1 MQTKP
6 DLKLVLPPTGPW
18 KRVKAMVPKNFFGAG
33 AKKDF
38 AWYFQ
43 GESLVKVKNAAEA
56 CKWLAHCKYISDI
69 ELFMEADFWQHPI
82 TFERIRQGDCDD
94 HALWLWRKLNE
105 LGYICELVVGK
116 FTRQAHEQARNIRG
130 PRSGHA
136 WVIYKEKTK
145 DKWFLVETTEKNH
158 RKMLMTAEESEDKYI
173 PEYSIDG
180 SLQTYKFQKF

>member
-1 MQTKP
+1 MPTKS

-43 GESLVKVKNAAEA
+43 GDSLVKVKNASEA
-56 CKWLAHCKYISDI
+56 CKWLSQCKYISDL

-116 FTRQAHEQARNIRG
+116 FVRQVGENARNIRG
-130 PRSGHA
+130 PRNGHA
-136 WVIYKEKTK
+136 WVIFKEKTQ

-158 RKMLMTAEESEDKYI
+158 RKMLMTAEESHHIYV

-180 SLQTYKFQKF
+180 NLQTYKFQKF